1 MEYHQRGG
9 IPFTTLRKTHGSYR
23 FMFLLRSSCFFLEKS
38 AENTFPNE
46 KRTHHPLY
54 RVSDECRN
62 SAVVSVLKP
71 QKRVLE
77 MKKTDKKHF
86 KKLYDSKK
94 KLVGISMNPTEK
106 SS

>member
-1 MEYHQRGG
+1 
-9 IPFTTLRKTHGSYR
+9 
-23 FMFLLRSSCFFLEKS
+23 
-38 AENTFPNE
+38 
-46 KRTHHPLY
+46 
-54 RVSDECRN
+54 
-62 SAVVSVLKP
+62 
-71 QKRVLE
+71 